1 MGFFILYS
9 PIFVQISRMM
19 TRVVSIF
26 SFLIIALMACKDK
39 PNQQMPEEPKAQMQA
54 DTTLIRLNNSIE
66 ADPNNYKNYL
76 QRASYFALQQNY
88 VDAMKD
94 IDRAI
99 IADSSQSEIY
109 LMKGN
114 LHFDMFNEK
123 EAYKEYQHCLQK
135 DANNTDCLLKKASI
149 DIVLKNYPLAMTHIN
164 DALRINE
171 TLPYAYYLKGRLY
184 KETGDTTL
192 ACSSYQTAVEV
203 DPTYYDAYIE
213 VGLLYYQRKHQLAK
227 EYFSSAIEL
236 RPRLVEPRYNLAM
249 YYQETGSKVKNNY
262 KLAFD
267 CYDSII
273 ALEPTF
279 AAAYFNKGFIQLEY
293 LQDYNAGIIE
303 FTKAIEQLPNYFQA
317 YYNRGLCYESLND
330 LKAAENDYRMA
341 LRLQPTYTEAAKS
354 LSRVLGE

>member
-1 MGFFILYS
+1 MIRVAFI
-9 PIFVQISRMM
+9 
-19 TRVVSIF
+19 
-26 SFLIIALMACKDK
+26 SFIILLSLVACD
-39 PNQQMPEEPKAQMQA
+39 NNSANTIPEEPQMAKQE
-54 DTTLIRLNNSIE
+54 DTTLIRLNQTIE

-76 QRASYFALQQNY
+76 NRAAYLASIQNY
-88 VDAMKD
+88 VEAMKD

-99 IADSSQSEIY
+99 VADSSQSEIY

-114 LHFDMFNEK
+114 LHFDMLNEK
-123 EAYKEYQHCLQK
+123 EAYKEYQHCLEK

-149 DIVLKNYPLAMTHIN
+149 DIILKNYPIAMTHIN

-213 VGLLYYQRKHQLAK
+213 VGLIYYKRKHELAK
-227 EYFSSAIEL
+227 EYFNSAIEL

-249 YYQETGSKVKNNY
+249 YYQETGYKNKNNY
-262 KLAFD
+262 KAAFD

-273 ALEPTF
+273 SIEPTF
-279 AAAYFNKGFIQLEY
+279 AAAYFNKGYIALEY
-293 LQDYNAGIIE
+293 LQDYNEGALQ
-303 FTKAIEQLPNYFQA
+303 FSKAIEYLPNYFQA

-341 LRLQPTYTEAAKS
+341 LRIQPAYTEAAKS